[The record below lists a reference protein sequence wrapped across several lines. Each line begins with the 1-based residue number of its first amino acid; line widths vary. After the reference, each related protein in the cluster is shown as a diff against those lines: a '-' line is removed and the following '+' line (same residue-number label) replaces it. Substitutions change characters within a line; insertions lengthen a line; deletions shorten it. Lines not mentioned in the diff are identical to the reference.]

1 MYVHVGI
8 HRQCI
13 VSLYIFTVSLV
24 NYNLG
29 QPVCSYIFIL
39 GLVECVFGS
48 VPTGEPPW
56 GVLLTNLNKG
66 HSRRMHTQF

>member
-1 MYVHVGI
+1 MSVCAC
-8 HRQCI
+8 RDTQQCI

-39 GLVECVFGS
+39 GLVECAFGS
-48 VPTGEPPW
+48 VPTGEPLW
-56 GVLLTNLNKG
+56 GG
-66 HSRRMHTQF
+66 PAC